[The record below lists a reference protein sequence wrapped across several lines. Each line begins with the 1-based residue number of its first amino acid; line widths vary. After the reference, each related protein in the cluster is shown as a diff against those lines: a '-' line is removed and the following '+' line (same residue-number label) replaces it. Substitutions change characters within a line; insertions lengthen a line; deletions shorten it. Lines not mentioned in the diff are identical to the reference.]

1 LCNKAETLTDN
12 QIDYEPLTQAEDLG
26 LLNRIPEYLR
36 YKSIH
41 LISPTGDIQ
50 SGSEAL
56 PSLINLFP
64 LGHHISKL
72 IVLAPTGK
80 RMMTFIYSTFCYI
93 YAIRNR
99 IMASVAAIIAE
110 VHTILFQSMIFCPS
124 RTPNGKR
131 LNIAIHALNDAP
143 AYKYK

>member
-36 YKSIH
+36 YKSIR
-41 LISPTGDIQ
+41 
-50 SGSEAL
+50 GSEAL